1 MTAETAQVRYRQ
13 RSASLEPAR
22 IWAELEEIPLKF
34 SPRAADRYVVR
45 KIVSLSGVILLLALV
60 PSAEAAC
67 VTTTSSTAQAIP
79 SRYLALYRHW
89 GAHYGVPWP
98 ILAGV
103 GRIESDHGRNPAAY
117 RPHHRGV
124 LGPMQFQAGSNRAAR
139 HEFKNGDQ
147 GRGGT
152 WALYRTAS
160 GHPPYRMDSADDEIA
175 ASAAKLVNDAGPNRR
190 WRRALYRYNA
200 WDVYVRWVLGKAR
213 RYGLRC
219 GAVSAR
225 ISATTVRPAISPSR
239 VPQISRAALLG
250 SASISL
256 ARPAAHDVAHGIAD
270 VRVLNLLD
278 WIARRHHVHV
288 QVIKTGH
295 SRTIAGTHKI
305 SNHWYGRAA
314 SITAVD
320 GRPVQAGSRAARAL
334 WRALLHAPAS
344 IRPTELG
351 APWVASADPRSF
363 FERSEIHIGFDGP

>member
-1 MTAETAQVRYRQ
+1 M
-13 RSASLEPAR
+13 
-22 IWAELEEIPLKF
+22 
-34 SPRAADRYVVR
+34 
-45 KIVSLSGVILLLALV
+45 LLAV
-60 PSAEAAC
+60 APSAQAAC
-67 VTTTSSTAQAIP
+67 VTTASSHASAIP

-103 GRIESDHGRNPAAY
+103 GRIESDHGRNAAAY

-139 HEFKNGDQ
+139 REFATGDQ

-152 WALYRTAS
+152 WALYRTSS

-175 ASAAKLVNDAGPNRR
+175 AAAAKLVNDAGTNRR

-200 WDVYVRWVLGKAR
+200 WDVYVRWVIHQAR

-219 GAVSAR
+219 GAASPG
-225 ISATTVRPAISPSR
+225 ISAMSSPSR
-239 VPQISRAALLG
+239 VPLISRSALLA
-250 SASISL
+250 SASVTL
-256 ARPAAHDVAHGIAD
+256 ARPAAHDIASGAAD

-278 WIARRHHVHV
+278 WIARRHHVYV

-295 SRTIAGTHKI
+295 SRTIAGTKRI

-320 GRPVQAGSRAARAL
+320 GEPVQPGSKAAKAL
-334 WRALLHAPAS
+334 WRALLRAPARL
-344 IRPTELG
+344 RPTELG
-351 APWVASADPRSF
+351 APWVATGDPRSF
-363 FERSEIHIGFDGP
+363 LESSEIHIGFDGP